1 MTQPNR
7 RTCLKTLQVTPSHV
21 IRPMEEIAMP
31 ESPTILRRYL
41 STFIDGVF
49 ILSVF
54 IAVSF
59 AFDSDSTFAS
69 YARVAVYLILFLFY
83 EPIFTSRFCTVGQK
97 ITGIR
102 VRTVATYENIS
113 IPAAYLRIIIKISL
127 GFISLLSI
135 PLTKDRRAIHDFA
148 SGSIVIMA

>member
-1 MTQPNR
+1 
-7 RTCLKTLQVTPSHV
+7 
-21 IRPMEEIAMP
+21 MP

-41 STFIDGVF
+41 STFIDGIF

-54 IAVSF
+54 IAVSY
-59 AFDSDSTFAS
+59 AIKADSIIAS
-69 YARVAVYLILFLFY
+69 YARIAVFLIMFFFY
-83 EPIFTSRFCTVGQK
+83 EPIFTSRFSTLGQK

-102 VRTVATYENIS
+102 VRTIESYENIS
-113 IPAAYLRIIIKISL
+113 IPAAYLRIIIKIFL

-135 PLTKDRRAIHDFA
+135 PITKDRRAIHDFA

>member
-1 MTQPNR
+1 
-7 RTCLKTLQVTPSHV
+7 
-21 IRPMEEIAMP
+21 MP
-31 ESPTILRRYL
+31 ESPTILRRYF
-41 STFIDGVF
+41 STFIDGIF

-54 IAVSF
+54 IAISF
-59 AFDSDSTFAS
+59 AIDGDSTFGN
-69 YARVAVYLILFLFY
+69 YARVAVFFIMFFFY
-83 EPIFTSRFCTVGQK
+83 EPIFTSRFCTIGQK

-102 VRTVATYENIS
+102 VRTAVTYDNIS
-113 IPAAYLRIIIKISL
+113 IPAAYLRIIIKIFL

>member
-1 MTQPNR
+1 MAPHNP
-7 RTCLKTLQVTPSHV
+7 KAV
-21 IRPMEEIAMP
+21 IVKGEIAMP

-41 STFIDGVF
+41 STFVDGIF

-59 AFDSDSTFAS
+59 AVKADSTYAS
-69 YARVAVYLILFLFY
+69 YTRVAVLFIMFFLY
-83 EPIFTSRFCTVGQK
+83 EPILTSQFCTLGQK

-102 VRTVATYENIS
+102 VRTVNNYKNIS
-113 IPAAYLRIIIKISL
+113 IPAAYLRIVIKIFL

-135 PLTKDRRAIHDFA
+135 PVTKDRRAIHDFA